1 MRILITGG
9 GTGGHVS
16 PAVAV
21 IACLRARCAAAG
33 RPLDLL
39 FLGSRAGAERR
50 IITGLGVP
58 YAAIETGKLRRYF
71 SWRTPLDLARIPLG
85 VAQAAWRVARFR
97 PAVIF
102 STGGYV
108 CVPPVVAGRCW
119 ASR

>member
-21 IACLRARCAAAG
+21 IAALRERAAAASL
-33 RPLDLL
+33 PLDLRYV
-39 FLGSRAGAERR
+39 GSQDGVERR
-50 IITGLGVP
+50 AIGEIGLP
-58 YAAIETGKLRRYF
+58 YTAIQTGKLRRYF
-71 SWRTPLDLARIPLG
+71 SWRTPIDLARIPVG
-85 VAQAAWRVARFR
+85 VVQALAAVARFH

-108 CVPPVVAGRCW
+108 CVPVVLAGW
-119 ASR
+119 